1 MFTQTS
7 PPLPPPPPPPSQKKK
22 KKMLQELSTEKSAGV
37 DTIPPQL
44 VKLTANYLAGPLS
57 QSINNSVKKGY
68 FPKMQRLPQSFP

>member
-7 PPLPPPPPPPSQKKK
+7 PPPHPPPKKK

-44 VKLTANYLAGPLS
+44 VKLTANYLAGPL
-57 QSINNSVKKGY
+57 
-68 FPKMQRLPQSFP
+68 